1 MRTRHSALGKEKKKV
16 ERSYMDNAQIYQIY
30 HIEILVNFMGLTFNF
45 RSYSFISIDT
55 EPSQCFMCKKCKYK
69 SMATIEYYYRRYTLH
84 IRF

>member
-16 ERSYMDNAQIYQIY
+16 ERSYMDNAQIY

-55 EPSQCFMCKKCKYK
+55 EPLQCFMCMKCKYK
-69 SMATIEYYYRRYTLH
+69 SMDTVY
-84 IRF
+84 